1 MTLEDFW
8 PLADNDHSEG
18 CLFNEA
24 ETAAEAILLA
34 VHQPM
39 LLTKREENG
48 AEQPVKEA
56 QVLEALLAP
65 HPSRTTII
73 PIIGDSGVGKSHLI
87 RWLDSHLKL
96 RGDAPSRYV
105 VRIPKSASLPKVL
118 ELILE
123 GLPQTDEYGRIRD
136 QLQGAQ
142 MPTELDRTTELLK
155 ANLLL
160 ELQRKA
166 TNAAERIRGQEAAEH
181 DHQDVRHCSGLQS
194 MLGDPAILPHF
205 INPDPLATGVLTRIA
220 DRFLHGAGGND
231 TGPPNQFNPDDLAFL
246 QNVEIDKLS
255 APTRLY
261 LPTLRHSDPPER
273 ANLIR
278 IAIRC
283 LNDVI
288 DDAVGKL
295 VAFAGTV
302 SLIDVFLDI
311 RRQLLKDERELVILV
326 EDFAVLA
333 GIQGPL
339 LAAIIKEAVRN
350 GRQELCHMR
359 TAIAVTEGK
368 LPESVKSRALNLL
381 WSIKSEPFKDEDA
394 AIAWYGNFVGGFL
407 NAARHGQSVLKQKF
421 NEASSED
428 QASGKW
434 IPRQLKSEADEETQ
448 AILSA
453 FGDSASGVPLF
464 PFNHAIIEQFL
475 RRQFGGLM
483 AFKPRGFI
491 NGLLRDTLINHRGT
505 WKQKQFPPQGYLGFA
520 TNKLALPA
528 ANFLREAIPKIE
540 EWEHIFPLAFFWGG
554 NPQNEQDVKQVPA
567 GICRAFDRPQLGDEQ
582 PEPPESPEPPEI
594 SKISEI
600 SEISESV
607 RDPWE
612 EQWKQKLND
621 WRERGTL
628 GQLDANSIRKMLTEA
643 FKSQADPDSHLIS
656 NFEFLQTAVRLPW
669 VTIGNANAFLVV
681 FPEAEQTDQATADE
695 FFGAIAAV
703 TRYHTNFFWDYDGGE
718 MDAVRY
724 AAFIG
729 KLVERWTPLLV
740 AKARGEDL
748 AQVVGLG
755 THLLINARILNL
767 KGAASKTYSDNVA
780 AILDPGSPHPP
791 HPANTEDRWF
801 KLQNAAFNARGEL
814 RTKLLERVG
823 ARQGGAATVHAI
835 DPTRLLEGL
844 QVMREDKW
852 VPPQKA
858 GGVEGLNDGTRNYLA
873 TVVGS
878 ELPRAVQ
885 ARKER
890 MGNLCNV
897 ITEHLGDDFD
907 VEQIKIAFYDTV
919 NASQKNG
926 VFSAMGLDTES
937 LKRRFSNLGPIKT
950 QLGFAQNAVNDSNSV
965 YGPILSK
972 LAEVDSSVLERIVEA
987 LQAYD
992 AFLTAT
998 SRAAEESL
1006 IDAAPQLDLVY
1017 PQLTTAMEKISA
1029 SLNQLH

>member
-1 MTLEDFW
+1 MNLENYW
-8 PLADNDHSEG
+8 PLADDDHSER

-24 ETAAEAILLA
+24 ESAAEAVLLA

-39 LLTKREENG
+39 PLTKREENG
-48 AEQPVKEA
+48 GEQSVKEA
-56 QVLEALLAP
+56 DVLEALLAP
-65 HPSRTTII
+65 HPSGTTII

-87 RWLDSHLKL
+87 RWLESHLKL
-96 RGDAPSRYV
+96 REDAPSRHV
-105 VRIPKSASLPKVL
+105 VRIPKSASLRRVL
-118 ELILE
+118 ELILK
-123 GLPQTDEYGRIRD
+123 GLPQSDDYSRIRD

-142 MPTELDRTTELLK
+142 NQMPTELDQTTQSLRAHLLVALK
-155 ANLLL
+155 
-160 ELQRKA
+160 RKA
-166 TNAAERIRGQEAAEH
+166 TSAAERIRGQQATEN
-181 DHQDVRHCSGLQS
+181 DNLDVRHCSGLQS
-194 MLGDPAILPHF
+194 LLGDPAIESHF
-205 INPDPLATGVLTRIA
+205 INSDSTVPGVLTRIA
-220 DRFLHGAGGND
+220 DRFLNGAGGND
-231 TGPPNQFNPDDLAFL
+231 TGPPNQFNLEDFAFL
-246 QNVEIDKLS
+246 QNVEIGQLA

-261 LPTLRHSDPPER
+261 LPQLNEVHK
-273 ANLIR
+273 LQ

-295 VAFAGTV
+295 VVFAGTV
-302 SLIDVFLDI
+302 SLSDVFLNI
-311 RRQLLKDERELVILV
+311 RRQLLKERLELVILV

-339 LAAIIKEAVRN
+339 LDAIIREALRD
-350 GRQELCHMR
+350 GQQELCYMR

-368 LPESVKSRALNLL
+368 LPEGVKTRAHAL
-381 WSIKSEPFKDEDA
+381 WAIKTEPFKDEDA

-448 AILSA
+448 ATLSA

-475 RRQFGGLM
+475 RKQFGGLM

-491 NGLLRDTLINHRGT
+491 NGLLRTTLINHRVT
-505 WKQKQFPPQGYLGFA
+505 WMQKQFPPQGYLSF
-520 TNKLALPA
+520 NSKMLARPA
-528 ANFLREAIPKIE
+528 AEFLRRAIPNRE
-540 EWEHIFPLAFFWGG
+540 EQDRIFPLAFFWGG
-554 NPQNEQDVKQVPA
+554 NPQNEQAVKQMPA
-567 GICRAFDRPQLGDEQ
+567 GIFRAFDRPQDFASGSGPVIIIKGDIVDPPP
-582 PEPPESPEPPEI
+582 PEPLSPEP
-594 SKISEI
+594 
-600 SEISESV
+600 V
-607 RDPWE
+607 LDPWE
-612 EQWKQKLND
+612 EQWKPKLND
-621 WRERGTL
+621 WRESETL
-628 GQLDANSIRKMLTEA
+628 AQKDATAIRKMLVEA
-643 FKSQADPDSHLIS
+643 FKSQADPDSHLII
-656 NFEFLQTAVRLPW
+656 NFDVTLRAVSLPW
-669 VTIGNANAFLVV
+669 VQTGEADAFLVV
-681 FPEAEQTDQATADE
+681 LPEAEQTDQATADE

-703 TRYHTNFFWDYDGGE
+703 TRYHTNSSWDYDGGE

-729 KLVERWTPLLV
+729 KLVDRWTPQLI
-740 AKARGEDL
+740 AKARGEDC
-748 AQVVGLG
+748 AQVLGLG

-767 KGAASKTYSDNVA
+767 KGAASKTYSDNLA
-780 AILDPGSPHPP
+780 AILDPGPSHPP

-801 KLQNAAFNARGEL
+801 KLQNAAATARGEM

-844 QVMREDKW
+844 QSMREDKW

-858 GGVEGLNDGTRNYLA
+858 GGVEGFSSGTSNYLSN
-873 TVVGS
+873 VVGA
-878 ELPRAVQ
+878 ELPRTVQ
-885 ARKER
+885 ARRDRLAELCKGISE
-890 MGNLCNV
+890 NLG
-897 ITEHLGDDFD
+897 EEFD
-907 VEQIKIAFYDTV
+907 VDKIKKTVYETV
-919 NASQKNG
+919 NAAQKNG
-926 VFSAMGLDTES
+926 VFSLNGGTAES
-937 LKRRFSNLGPIKT
+937 LKNRFKDLGPIKT

-965 YGPILSK
+965 YGTILSK

-1029 SLNQLH
+1029 SLTQLH

>member
-1 MTLEDFW
+1 MTLEDYW
-8 PLADNDHSEG
+8 PLADDDHSG
-18 CLFNEA
+18 WCLFNEA
-24 ETAAEAILLA
+24 ETAAEAVLLA

-48 AEQPVKEA
+48 GEQSVEEA

-65 HPSRTTII
+65 HPSGTTII

-87 RWLDSHLKL
+87 RWLDSNLKL
-96 RGDAPSRYV
+96 RKDAPSRHL
-105 VRIPKSASLPKVL
+105 VRIPKSASLRTVL
-118 ELILE
+118 ELILKGFPHTE
-123 GLPQTDEYGRIRD
+123 EYNQIRH

-142 MPTELDRTTELLK
+142 MPTELDQATQLLK
-155 ANLLL
+155 ANLLV

-166 TNAAERIRGQEAAEH
+166 TSAAERIQGQQAVEH
-181 DHQDVRHCSGLQS
+181 DRQDVRHCSQQGLQS
-194 MLGDPAILPHF
+194 LLGDPAILPHF

-261 LPTLRHSDPPER
+261 LPTLRDPDPAKR

-288 DDAVGKL
+288 DRAVGEL

-302 SLIDVFLDI
+302 SLSDVFLNI
-311 RRQLLKDERELVILV
+311 RRQLLKDGRELVILV

-339 LAAIIKEAVRN
+339 LDAIIREAR
-350 GRQELCHMR
+350 REDEELCLMR

-368 LPESVKSRALNLL
+368 LPESVKTRAHAL
-381 WSIKSEPFKDEDA
+381 WSIKSEPFKDEAA
-394 AIAWYGNFVGGFL
+394 AITWYGNFVGGFL

-421 NEASSED
+421 KEATSED

-434 IPRQLKSEADEETQ
+434 IPRQLNSEADEETQ
-448 AILSA
+448 ANLSA
-453 FGDSASGVPLF
+453 FGNSASGVPLF

-475 RRQFGGLM
+475 QRQTGGLM

-491 NGLLRDTLINHRGT
+491 NGLLRETLINHRVT
-505 WKQKQFPPQGYLGFA
+505 WVQKQFPPQGYLSFDSR
-520 TNKLALPA
+520 KLVLPVSE
-528 ANFLREAIPKIE
+528 FLRKAIPNRE
-540 EWEHIFPLAFFWGG
+540 EQNRIFPLTFFWGG
-554 NPQNEQDVKQVPA
+554 DPQNEQAVKQMPA
-567 GICRAFDRPQLGDEQ
+567 GIFRAFDRPQDFASDLGTVVIIKGEIVDPLP
-582 PEPPESPEPPEI
+582 PEPVSPEP
-594 SKISEI
+594 
-600 SEISESV
+600 V
-607 RDPWE
+607 LDPWE

-621 WRERGTL
+621 WRESETL
-628 GQLDANSIRKMLTEA
+628 VQKYATAIRKMLVEA
-643 FKSQADPDSHLIS
+643 FKSQADPDSHLII
-656 NFEFLQTAVRLPW
+656 NFDVTLRAVSLPW
-669 VTIGNANAFLVV
+669 VQTGEADAFLVV
-681 FPEAEQTDQATADE
+681 LPEAEQTDQATADE

-703 TRYHTNFFWDYDGGE
+703 TRYHTNFSWDYDGGE

-729 KLVERWTPLLV
+729 KLVERWTPQLV
-740 AKARGEDL
+740 AKARGEDN

-767 KGAASKTYSDNVA
+767 KGAASNAYSDNLA
-780 AILDPGSPHPP
+780 AILDPGPPHPP
-791 HPANTEDRWF
+791 HPANTEDRWL
-801 KLQNAAFNARGEL
+801 KLQNAAANARAEL
-814 RTKLLERVG
+814 RTKLFERVG

-844 QVMREDKW
+844 QATREDNW

-858 GGVEGLNDGTRNYLA
+858 GGVEGFSSGTINYLSN
-873 TVVGS
+873 VVGA
-878 ELPRAVQ
+878 ELPRTVQ
-885 ARKER
+885 ARRDRLAELCKGISE
-890 MGNLCNV
+890 NLG
-897 ITEHLGDDFD
+897 EDFD
-907 VEQIKIAFYDTV
+907 VERIKQTVYETV
-919 NASQKNG
+919 NGAQENG
-926 VFSAMGLDTES
+926 VFSSREDNAES
-937 LKRRFSNLGPIKT
+937 LKRRFRDLGPIKT
-950 QLGFAQNAVNDSNSV
+950 QMGSAQNAIKDSSSDF
-965 YGPILSK
+965 GPILSK
-972 LAEVDSSVLERIVEA
+972 LAEVDSTVLERIVEA

-998 SRAAEESL
+998 SRAADQSL
-1006 IDAAPQLDLVY
+1006 IDVAPNVSLVY
-1017 PQLTTAMEKISA
+1017 PQLEIAMEQISA
-1029 SLNQLH
+1029 SLTQLH

>member
-1 MTLEDFW
+1 MTLENYW
-8 PLADNDHSEG
+8 PLADDDHSG
-18 CLFNEA
+18 RCLFNEA
-24 ETAAEAILLA
+24 ETASEAVFLA

-48 AEQPVKEA
+48 VETAVTEA

-65 HPSRTTII
+65 HPSGTTII

-96 RGDAPSRYV
+96 RGDASSRHV
-105 VRIPKSASLPKVL
+105 VRIPKSASLRKVL

-123 GLPQTDEYGRIRD
+123 GLPESHDYNRIRD

-142 MPTELDRTTELLK
+142 MPTELDQATQSLQ
-155 ANLLL
+155 ANLLVEL
-160 ELQRKA
+160 ERKA
-166 TNAAERIRGQEAAEH
+166 NEANARIGRQTPVER
-181 DHQDVRHCSGLQS
+181 DLQDSMHCSRRQLQS
-194 MLGDPAILPHF
+194 LLGDPAILPHF
-205 INPDPLATGVLTRIA
+205 INPDPNATGVLTRIA

-231 TGPPNQFNPDDLAFL
+231 TGPTNQFNLEDFAFL
-246 QNVEIDKLS
+246 QNVEIGQLA

-261 LPTLRHSDPPER
+261 LPILKD
-273 ANLIR
+273 ALKLQN
-278 IAIRC
+278 AIRC

-288 DDAVGKL
+288 DQAVGKL

-302 SLIDVFLDI
+302 SLSDVFLDI
-311 RRQLLKDERELVILV
+311 RRQLLKEKRELVILV

-339 LAAIIKEAVRN
+339 EATILKEAIHN
-350 GRQELCHMR
+350 GQQKLCLMR

-368 LPESVKSRALNLL
+368 LSETLKTRADVL
-381 WSIKSEPFKDEDA
+381 WSIKSEPFKDEA
-394 AIAWYGNFVGGFL
+394 TAITWYGNFVGGFL

-421 NEASSED
+421 NEASAED

-434 IPRQLKSEADEETQ
+434 IPRQLISESDDETQ
-448 AILSA
+448 ANLSA
-453 FGDSASGVPLF
+453 FGNSESGIPLF

-475 RRQFGGLM
+475 RRQTGGLM

-491 NGLLRDTLINHRGT
+491 NGLLRATLIKPRAT
-505 WKQKQFPPQGYLGFA
+505 WTQKKFPPQDYLSFDSRM
-520 TNKLALPA
+520 LARPVA
-528 ANFLREAIPKIE
+528 EFLRKAVPNRDEQNR
-540 EWEHIFPLAFFWGG
+540 IFPLAFFWGG
-554 NPQNEQDVKQVPA
+554 NPQNEQAVRQMPA
-567 GICRAFDRPQLGDEQ
+567 GIFRGFDRPQDFASGTGPIVIIKGEIVDPPT
-582 PEPPESPEPPEI
+582 PEP
-594 SKISEI
+594 
-600 SEISESV
+600 V

-621 WRERGTL
+621 WRERSTL
-628 GQLDANSIRKMLTEA
+628 GQGDANSIRKMLIEA

-656 NFEFLQTAVRLPW
+656 NFDVLQAAVKLPW
-669 VTIGNANAFLVV
+669 VTTGNANAFLVV
-681 FPEAEQTDQATADE
+681 LPEAEQQDQATADE
-695 FFGAIAAV
+695 FFGAIVAV
-703 TRYHTNFFWDYDGGE
+703 TRYHTNFSWDYDGGE

-729 KLVERWTPLLV
+729 KLVERWTPQLV
-740 AKARGEDL
+740 AKARGDDD

-767 KGAASKTYSDNVA
+767 KGAATNSYSDNLA
-780 AILDPGSPHPP
+780 AIFDPGPSQALQ
-791 HPANTEDRWF
+791 PANTVDRWF

-844 QVMREDKW
+844 KAMRKDEW

-858 GGVEGLNDGTRNYLA
+858 VGVDGLNHETRNYL
-873 TVVGS
+873 TSVLGM
-878 ELPRAVQ
+878 ELPRTVQ
-885 ARKER
+885 ARRER
-890 MGNLCNV
+890 LAELCKCISENLG
-897 ITEHLGDDFD
+897 EEFD
-907 VEQIKIAFYDTV
+907 VEKIQKTVNDTV
-919 NASQKNG
+919 NAAQENG
-926 VFSAMGLDTES
+926 VFSSREDAES
-937 LKRRFSNLGPIKT
+937 LKRRFRDLGPIKT
-950 QLGFAQNAVNDSNSV
+950 HLGFAQNAIEDSSSV

-972 LAEVDSSVLERIVEA
+972 LAEVDSSVLERIVET

-998 SRAAEESL
+998 SKAAEENLKDVDYDVSEL
-1006 IDAAPQLDLVY
+1006 Y
-1017 PQLTTAMEKISA
+1017 PQLKTAMEQISET
-1029 SLNQLH
+1029 LTQLH